1 MIAQFLRATLLAG
14 VTLATAPAAHAASG
28 TASFLVVHGI
38 PGRDVAPTLDPALP
52 VDVQVNGALCLLK
65 NLTFGDIAG
74 PFDVPAGT
82 YSVAISLANPIA
94 PCSNSPVI
102 SANVTLTAGEFGA
115 IVAQLS
121 SAGAPTAGVY
131 PVDVTSVGA
140 GKQRFITVHA
150 ADAPAVSVRVVSLGK
165 SPENAKFILQ
175 PGTVNDSSVPTRD
188 RFAATVQAPGG
199 ATFGPYVVS
208 GGDQSLFFLAAV
220 GNASTGSVTVLSKLL
235 RSVE

>member
-1 MIAQFLRATLLAG
+1 MSTPQIFASESTRFYTRDGQTADEVPSADGKKMVKTTITHARKLGLLPGYSNIIKRLAMPQLEAWKIENALR
-14 VTLATAPAAHAASG
+14 V
-28 TASFLVVHGI
+28 
-38 PGRDVAPTLDPALP
+38 
-52 VDVQVNGALCLLK
+52 
-65 NLTFGDIAG
+65 
-74 PFDVPAGT
+74 
-82 YSVAISLANPIA
+82 SLANPIA

-121 SAGAPTAGVY
+121 NTGAPTAGVY

-188 RFAATVQAPGG
+188 RFAATIQAPGG
-199 ATFGPYVVS
+199 ATFGPYTVA